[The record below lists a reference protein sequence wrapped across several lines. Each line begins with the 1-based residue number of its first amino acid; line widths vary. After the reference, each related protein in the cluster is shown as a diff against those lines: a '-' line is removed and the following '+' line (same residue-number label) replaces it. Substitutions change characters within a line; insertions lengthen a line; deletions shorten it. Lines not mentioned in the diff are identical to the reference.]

1 MENVPRKVG
10 LPVLNMKRQ
19 IIIAAFLISATLP
32 MLGQAPAV
40 TSLSADQV
48 MAKVSERDSQREA
61 LGGGYSGSR
70 EYVLYN
76 HRMNKR
82 AQMVATVVCDADGTK
97 HFQIVSEDGWKAA
110 NKHVLRK
117 MLDSESETSQPDT
130 RPKTRMVSANYEFH
144 LIGSETVQGRPAYL
158 IDAVPRRS
166 DKYLFRGRVWVD
178 AEDFAVARV
187 EGKPAKNPSF
197 WTRSVQF
204 VQQYRKSG
212 AFWYPV
218 ETTSFT
224 EAMIFDG
231 TDVSIRYFD
240 YSPLSNSA
248 RGSASPAPT
257 EVKYVQH

>member
-1 MENVPRKVG
+1 
-10 LPVLNMKRQ
+10 MKKH
-19 IIIAAFLISATLP
+19 IIIAALLICATVPLS
-32 MLGQAPAV
+32 GQAPAA
-40 TSLSADQV
+40 TSLSADEV
-48 MAKVSERDSQREA
+48 MATVIERDSQRES

-70 EYVLYN
+70 EYILYN

-82 AQMVATVVCDADGTK
+82 AEMVASVVCDANGTK
-97 HFQIVSEDGWKAA
+97 HFQVVSEDGWKSA

-130 RPKTRMVSANYEFH
+130 RPKTRMVPANYEFH
-144 LIGSETVQGRPAYL
+144 LVGSEYLQGRPDYV

-178 AEDFAVARV
+178 AEDFAVVRV
-187 EGKPAKNPSF
+187 EGQPAKNPSL
-197 WTRSVQF
+197 WTRSVHF

-212 AFWYPV
+212 FFWYPA

-224 EAMIFDG
+224 EALIFGG

-248 RGSASPAPT
+248 RGTANPTPT

>member
-1 MENVPRKVG
+1 
-10 LPVLNMKRQ
+10 MKKH
-19 IIIAAFLISATLP
+19 IIIAALLICATVPL
-32 MLGQAPAV
+32 LGQAPAA
-40 TSLSADQV
+40 TSLNADEV
-48 MAKVSERDSQREA
+48 MATVIERDSQRES

-82 AQMVATVVCDADGTK
+82 AEMVASVVCDANGTK
-97 HFQIVSEDGWKAA
+97 HFQVVSEDGWKSA

-130 RPKTRMVSANYEFH
+130 RPKTRMVPANYEFH
-144 LIGSETVQGRPAYL
+144 LVGSEYLQGRPAYV

-178 AEDFAVARV
+178 AQDFAVVRV
-187 EGKPAKNPSF
+187 EGQPAKNPSF
-197 WTRSVQF
+197 WTRSVHF

-212 AFWYPV
+212 FFWYPV

-224 EAMIFDG
+224 EAVIFGG

-248 RGSASPAPT
+248 RGTANPTPT

>member
-1 MENVPRKVG
+1 
-10 LPVLNMKRQ
+10 MKKH
-19 IIIAAFLISATLP
+19 IITAAFLICATVPLFS
-32 MLGQAPAV
+32 QAPAA
-40 TSLSADQV
+40 TSLTANEV
-48 MAKVSERDSQREA
+48 MARVIERDGQRESV
-61 LGGGYSGSR
+61 GGGYSGKR

-82 AQMVATVVCDADGTK
+82 AQMVASVVCDANGAK
-97 HFQIVSEDGWKAA
+97 QFQVVSEDGWKAA

-117 MLDSESETSQPDT
+117 MLDSESETSQPDI
-130 RPKTRMVSANYEFH
+130 RPKTRLVPANYEFH
-144 LIGSETVQGRPAYL
+144 LVGSESLQGRLAYVVE
-158 IDAVPRRS
+158 AVPKRS

-187 EGKPAKNPSF
+187 EGQPAKSPSF
-197 WTRSVQF
+197 WTRSVHF
-204 VQQYRKSG
+204 AQQYHKSG
-212 AFWYPV
+212 YFWYPV

-224 EAMIFDG
+224 EAVIFDG

-248 RGSASPAPT
+248 RGTTNPSPT

>member
-1 MENVPRKVG
+1 
-10 LPVLNMKRQ
+10 MKRHN
-19 IIIAAFLISATLP
+19 IIAALLICATVPLF
-32 MLGQAPAV
+32 GQVPAA
-40 TSLSADQV
+40 TPLNAHEV
-48 MAKVSERDSQREA
+48 MAKVIESDSQRES

-82 AQMVATVVCDADGTK
+82 AEMVASVVCDANGTK
-97 HFQIVSEDGWKAA
+97 HFHVVSEDGWMSA

-130 RPKTRMVSANYEFH
+130 RPKTRMVPANYEFH
-144 LIGSETVQGRPAYL
+144 LVGSEQIQGRPAYV

-187 EGKPAKNPSF
+187 EGQPAKSPSF
-197 WTRSVQF
+197 WTRSVHF

-212 AFWYPV
+212 SFWYPV

-224 EAMIFDG
+224 EALIFDG

-248 RGSASPAPT
+248 RGTASPTPT
-257 EVKYVQH
+257 EVKYVKH

>member
-1 MENVPRKVG
+1 
-10 LPVLNMKRQ
+10 MKRQ
-19 IIIAAFLISATLP
+19 IIIAAILISASLP
-32 MLGQAPAV
+32 MLGQAPAA

-48 MAKVSERDSQREA
+48 MAKVFERDTQREA
-61 LGGGYSGSR
+61 LGDGYSGSR

-82 AQMVATVVCDADGTK
+82 AEMVATVVCDADGTK
-97 HFQIVSEDGWKAA
+97 HFQVVSEDGWKAA

-130 RPKTRMVSANYEFH
+130 RPKTRMVPANYEFH
-144 LIGSETVQGRPAYL
+144 LIGSEAVQGRPAYL

-187 EGKPAKNPSF
+187 EGQPAKNPSF
-197 WTRSVQF
+197 WTRSVHF

-231 TDVSIRYFD
+231 TDVSIRYID
-240 YSPLSNSA
+240 YRPAHETAQGDKVMEA
-248 RGSASPAPT
+248 R
-257 EVKYVQH
+257 YVQH